1 MALFCSS
8 ASVGTRTNASAS
20 RLPWTK
26 RSNFKQSAL
35 GIEPVGLYSFVA
47 LIEFLRTDHVTV
59 NPLRG
64 ELPLQSKTKPARF
77 INRMHFTARLAQLGC
92 PMQEDLFLKTLRRLG
107 ISPLHLLHHDIKVLM
122 HINPKLDRASAA
134 IKLATGFLE

>member
-1 MALFCSS
+1 M
-8 ASVGTRTNASAS
+8 
-20 RLPWTK
+20 
-26 RSNFKQSAL
+26 
-35 GIEPVGLYSFVA
+35 
-47 LIEFLRTDHVTV
+47 

-122 HINPKLDRASAA
+122 HINPKAAHRTDPSFGGLDRASAA
-134 IKLATGFLE
+134 IKLAAGSLE

>member
-1 MALFCSS
+1 M
-8 ASVGTRTNASAS
+8 
-20 RLPWTK
+20 
-26 RSNFKQSAL
+26 
-35 GIEPVGLYSFVA
+35 PVGLYSFVA
-47 LIEFLRTDHVTV
+47 LIEFLRTDHVTM

-122 HINPKLDRASAA
+122 HINPKLDDSFAP
-134 IKLATGFLE
+134 IKLRAGSLK

>member
-1 MALFCSS
+1 M
-8 ASVGTRTNASAS
+8 
-20 RLPWTK
+20 
-26 RSNFKQSAL
+26 
-35 GIEPVGLYSFVA
+35 
-47 LIEFLRTDHVTV
+47 

-122 HINPKLDRASAA
+122 HINPKLDDSFAP
-134 IKLATGFLE
+134 IKLRAGSLK